1 MSCYFRHMNDVLTE
15 AGIEITPA
23 NKKRVDQLIHQIV
36 GEEYKK
42 CSTTWSKVKQLIGAD
57 SSQAEFIEKLK
68 SRWAE
73 VS

>member
-1 MSCYFRHMNDVLTE
+1 MSCYFRHIKDIFAE

-23 NKKRVDQLIHQIV
+23 NKKKVDQIIHQMV

-42 CSTTWSKVKQLIGAD
+42 CSKTWSKVKELIGVDA
-57 SSQAEFIEKLK
+57 SQAEFIAKLQSK
-68 SRWAE
+68 WVE